1 MKSLPEGHLANW
13 RQSPPMQS
21 ARHCNSLFAECS
33 AASTLLLQGQ
43 AIPTK
48 EEVSVLVRDRNEKHP
63 FIFEPPRLENRDADG
78 SSPREE
84 QPKVIEQEDG
94 EKLEAA

>member
-1 MKSLPEGHLANW
+1 MRLHHHS
-13 RQSPPMQS
+13 
-21 ARHCNSLFAECS
+21 HCNSLFAECS